1 MFTTHASATRTISH
15 AATLRATTTTTKL
28 SKARRAAV
36 VTRAEGGWKPMAVT
50 APNLRNNLDGKTTRN
65 IDGKVYT
72 IESKGEEITVT
83 DKFGKMFAARVNKA
97 GVIEADMSAPIGS
110 AAAAAGGADGDDV
123 LELASMN
130 MAELF
135 GFNAKYKI
143 PEVVNGR
150 AAMLGAVFAL
160 FGKFG
165 GHSVAEQVFSVGG
178 FFNMLLIMGFTTAAT
193 LAPFALGKTTLRG
206 AIPDENASYP
216 NEKLPTL
223 WTASAEAVNGKV
235 AMVIF
240 TLALITGN

>member
-1 MFTTHASATRTISH
+1 MSTSAKCAISSTAS
-15 AATLRATTTTTKL
+15 LRVAKTS
-28 SKARRAAV
+28 SKARRAATV

-72 IESKGEEITVT
+72 IEAKGEEITVT
-83 DKFGKMFAARVNKA
+83 DKFGKMFASRVNKA
-97 GVIEADMSAPIGS
+97 GVIEADMSAAIGS

-123 LELASMN
+123 LDFASMN
-130 MAELF
+130 ISELF

-165 GHSVAEQVFSVGG
+165 GHSVAEQVFSAGG

-216 NEKLPTL
+216 DEKLPTL
-223 WTASAEAVNGKV
+223 WTSSAEAVNGKV
-235 AMVIF
+235 AMVVF
-240 TLALITGN
+240 ALALITGN

>member
-1 MFTTHASATRTISH
+1 
-15 AATLRATTTTTKL
+15 
-28 SKARRAAV
+28 
-36 VTRAEGGWKPMAVT
+36 MAVT
-50 APNLRNNLDGKTTRN
+50 APNLKNNLDGKTTRN

-83 DKFGKMFAARVNKA
+83 DKFGKMYASRVNKA

-110 AAAAAGGADGDDV
+110 AAAPAGADGKASDDV
-123 LELASMN
+123 LDFASMN

-143 PEVVNGR
+143 PEIVNGR

-165 GHSVAEQVFSVGG
+165 GHSVAEQVFSASG
-178 FFNMLLIMGFTTAAT
+178 FFNMLLIMGFATAST

-216 NEKLPTL
+216 DEKLPTI
-223 WTASAEAVNGKV
+223 WTSSAEAVNGKV